1 MENVDSTQIKGKKL
15 YNPQLEELIDLALVD
30 GKITAKEKQVLFKKA
45 QSLGVDLDEFE
56 MVLEAKLVKLEQA
69 KESKKA
75 KETAPSDSSKLG
87 RAKKCPNCGATIG
100 SFKMKCP
107 ECGFEFSGIG
117 PNSYVA
123 TFSKELKAEL
133 KAFNEKKKEEKKDK
147 SVKHSFFSELDAPTA
162 SKVFYDFVSNYPL
175 PLTKE
180 DCIEMLNFILSKL
193 GGVDDEDDYL
203 YKLWE
208 AKYNAILSKMEEDS
222 SSDLSIRKLITR
234 YREKGLSIKKKRRK
248 HIAIKW
254 FIMCGFFGVV
264 VIGGGIWAGISKA
277 KEESND
283 RILEL
288 IKEGNLFDAKV
299 EIKKGGDPLPLY
311 EYYME
316 NEMWDDAEE
325 FIPELTEETYFDYC
339 KKAVKTMVS
348 KGKISEAKSFINRK
362 IVFYED
368 FDDKSKSGHKKWN
381 TATVSKKLN
390 KLIHDSN

>member
-1 MENVDSTQIKGKKL
+1 MENIDSEQIKGKGL
-15 YNPQLEELIDLALVD
+15 YNPQLEELIDLALAD

-69 KESKKA
+69 KKG
-75 KETAPSDSSKLG
+75 TFTNSSKLG
-87 RAKKCPNCGATIG
+87 NLKKCPRCGASIG
-100 SFKMKCP
+100 SFTMKCP

-117 PNSYVA
+117 PNEYVK
-123 TFSKELKAEL
+123 TFSEEFQKVSKE
-133 KAFNEKKKEEKKDK
+133 
-147 SVKHSFFSELDAPTA
+147 KHSFKETYTGSW
-162 SKVFYDFVSNYPL
+162 KNDFIKNYPL

-180 DCIEMLNFILSKL
+180 DSFEMLNFILSKL
-193 GGVDDEDDYL
+193 EGGIVNSEEFSAWEGM
-203 YKLWE
+203 YK
-208 AKYNAILSKMEEDS
+208 AILSKMEEDR
-222 SSDLSIRKLITR
+222 SSDSSIHLLVSR
-234 YREKGLSIKKKRRK
+234 YRDKISKIKKKDSK
-248 HIAIKW
+248 KTIFFVLAWFGFMFLMSGVAI
-254 FIMCGFFGVV
+254 
-264 VIGGGIWAGISKA
+264 IGGCCEDDIRNK
-277 KEESND
+277 KND
-283 RILEL
+283 KILEL

-339 KKAVKTMVS
+339 KKAVRTMVS

-362 IVFYED
+362 IVFFEEFND
-368 FDDKSKSGHKKWN
+368 ESKSGHEEWN

-390 KLIHDSN
+390 KLINDSTNL